1 MKEAMHAEGGG
12 AVLVHCYAGVSR
24 SASCVIAFLMQE
36 CGLTFMEAMTY
47 VRKKRPIVFPNF
59 GFQRQLMEFEKAL
72 RAKNPN
78 HFSLGGLK
86 KLPTAQMT
94 AIRPQSSA
102 NPSRG
107 SSDKIQTAV
116 SQEIDRQKK
125 QRGFR
130 SSQNLAIKTKDKMAY
145 LQSMSKMI
153 QSLQV

>member
-59 GFQRQLMEFEKAL
+59 GFQRQLMDFEKAL
-72 RAKNPN
+72 RTKNPN

-86 KLPTAQMT
+86 KVTPAAVM
-94 AIRPQSSA
+94 RPQSSV
-102 NPSRG
+102 NPARG
-107 SSDKIQTAV
+107 SSEKMLTA
-116 SQEIDRQKK
+116 
-125 QRGFR
+125 
-130 SSQNLAIKTKDKMAY
+130 LT
-145 LQSMSKMI
+145 
-153 QSLQV
+153 